1 MTALEASPA
10 YINIEISESQLWFY
24 MSFILFVVLM
34 GASVYYWMK
43 VATHIRKLPK
53 MRYMYW
59 FLFIVFSA
67 INLAF
72 LLEFVLGGVCWM
84 LDLS

>member
-10 YINIEISESQLWFY
+10 YINIEISESQLWLY
-24 MSFILFVVLM
+24 VSSILFVVLM
-34 GASVYYWMK
+34 GTSVYYWMK

-53 MRYMYW
+53 MRYMYC
-59 FLFIVFSA
+59 FLFVVFST
-67 INLAF
+67 INLVF
-72 LLEFVLGGVCWM
+72 LLAIILGGVCWM